1 LTAEEESCSSSLPPE
16 PEKVLNDLLVLI
28 NKHGTNPQSSS
39 FKPYEEKGYYNAWA
53 DFWRYVIGINIISA
67 DTRAKKP
74 FIKWAQYQNN
84 PISEVQHI
92 QWKKDGAFLKGMAII
107 PGKVWHRPDKT
118 GECFTIIDLDRA
130 LAIKELCTRNGKTVS
145 LDIMS
150 QKFLVEQHKDNL
162 EKAHVCFYS
171 KIPFPQKSPDS
182 VLGMEVKGLGEH
194 GIMYCSCSVHQ
205 NRNPEDMNE
214 HRYEIAGVP
223 KVPVTLTIRQSIEM
237 IQHINQICIKYG
249 IDYLKKDSKLSKLR
263 PMIKT
268 LTIDPIVKISEGER
282 HITLLSA
289 ADSLLLTDLNKER
302 SEEELKEYFI
312 SMNQH
317 LCESPLPDREMQ
329 EIWRSA
335 KDFTVKIREE
345 SQLVDPQE
353 TKNNPISKVGYY
365 TEKLLR
371 RHKFVTIEE
380 TMEIRYYDHGVYL
393 PNGEQLIRK
402 ELEEIGGY
410 DININTRREI
420 VEHIRNKKIIP
431 LSEFDKDLNI
441 TNIENGLYNVLDD
454 ELHEHTPEYLSLIQ
468 KPITHNRGARSE
480 LFEKFVN
487 EVVYPDDIRT
497 LKESMA
503 YTFYR
508 DNPFE
513 YYFIRLGKGGNGKG
527 VCDKILIAL
536 HGWQSVSNIKL
547 QTLLDNRF
555 AKSHLIGKDIN
566 IDPEITSGR
575 IQDLAVLKEL
585 TGQIPIFVESKGKDG
600 HEVNL
605 HAKPFFSANELPPIE
620 DVTNA
625 RYRREIIISF
635 PYTYE
640 LIPKE
645 QQQDLNCESDEVRKA
660 DPHLG
665 EKLTTQEE
673 LSGIFNV
680 LMNSLRTVLKNEG
693 IHLPTKTVE
702 QRRTKSKI
710 ATDSIGEFER
720 NVIAEDAIYN
730 QDVLTKDNTNNAYKQ
745 FCKDNGVVSESEK
758 KFGSV
763 MKQKYKEGREG
774 TGKRRTFWWGVKLVD
789 KYRDQ
794 FADDPPLQ
802 LGHSGEIDH
811 IERRMTF

>member
-1 LTAEEESCSSSLPPE
+1 M
-16 PEKVLNDLLVLI
+16 VLI
-28 NKHGTNPQSSS
+28 LCLRRSNHPKR
-39 FKPYEEKGYYNAWA
+39 EYYNTWA
-53 DFWRYVIGINIISA
+53 DFWRQVIGVNVIPA
-67 DTRAKKP
+67 DTRAKKTH
-74 FIKWAQYQNN
+74 IKWSQYQNN
-84 PISEVQHI
+84 PVSEAQHDD
-92 QWKKDGAFLKGMAII
+92 WKTGGAFLKGMAVIA
-107 PGKVWHRPDKT
+107 GKVWHRPDKT
-118 GECFTIIDLDRA
+118 GRYFTIVDLDKA
-130 LAIKELCTRNGKTVS
+130 NGIEELCTTSGETIS
-145 LDIMS
+145 LDILA

-162 EKAHVCFYS
+162 EKAHVYFYS
-171 KIPFPQKSPDS
+171 PIAFPQKSFDS
-182 VLGMEVKGLGEH
+182 KLGIEVKGLGEH
-194 GIMYCSCSVHQ
+194 GITYCACSIHQ
-205 NRNPEDMNE
+205 SKNPQDRIE
-214 HRYEIAGVP
+214 HRYEIYGVP
-223 KVPVTLTIRQSIEM
+223 NAPITLSLKQSVEM
-237 IQHINQICIKYG
+237 IQHIDRICTMHG
-249 IDYLKKDSKLSKLR
+249 INYLKKDNRISRLK
-263 PMIKT
+263 PMIKS
-268 LTIDPIVKISEGER
+268 LILDPTIKISEGER
-282 HITLLSA
+282 HLTLLST
-289 ADSLLLTDLNKER
+289 ADSILLMHRDKGIT
-302 SEEELKEYFI
+302 EENLKTFFMK
-312 SMNQH
+312 MNRT
-317 LCESPLPDREMQ
+317 LCIPFPLPDWEVE
-329 EIWRSA
+329 EIWNSA
-335 KDFTVKIREE
+335 IEFTNRISGDRWATKEKEKEE
-345 SQLVDPQE
+345 DE
-353 TKNNPISKVGYY
+353 TKLNRFTKVGNY
-365 TEKLLR
+365 TEELIR

-420 VEHIRNKKIIP
+420 VEHIRNKKIIA

-441 TNIENGLYNVLDD
+441 TNVKNGLYKVLED

-468 KPITHNRGARSE
+468 KTITYNRGARSE

-487 EVVYPDDIRT
+487 EVVYPDDVRT

-555 AKSHLIGKDIN
+555 AKFHLIGKDIN

-635 PYTYE
+635 PNTYE

-645 QQQDLNCESDEVRKA
+645 QQQGLNFESDEVRKA

-673 LSGIFNV
+673 LSGIFNI
-680 LMNSLRTVLKNEG
+680 LMDSLRTVLKNEG
-693 IHLPTKTVE
+693 IHLKQWSREE
-702 QRRTKSKI
+702 QRAK
-710 ATDSIGEFER
+710 
-720 NVIAEDAIYN
+720 
-730 QDVLTKDNTNNAYKQ
+730 
-745 FCKDNGVVSESEK
+745 
-758 KFGSV
+758 
-763 MKQKYKEGREG
+763 
-774 TGKRRTFWWGVKLVD
+774 
-789 KYRDQ
+789 
-794 FADDPPLQ
+794 
-802 LGHSGEIDH
+802 
-811 IERRMTF
+811 